1 MIARITVGEAVCEV
15 FENGYGIFD
24 NGDRR
29 TVVWLPDC
37 PKAVRVYYPD
47 SGKNKKKRKQIMED
61 EADWDTEEELSN
73 EPEEGEDRLTE
84 AELAE
89 MAWYLAVILA
99 GENKIEANLNRPQA
113 KKSSDDDVSDEN
125 KRYVWHCGARFTDP
139 EEYVLWKEEE
149 EELRAALLEKQ
160 REVYRLYYEDGY
172 TQEEIAGMLG
182 ISQPAVSKMVTRI
195 KNIFKEIHHRWL

>member
-1 MIARITVGEAVCEV
+1 
-15 FENGYGIFD
+15 
-24 NGDRR
+24 
-29 TVVWLPDC
+29 
-37 PKAVRVYYPD
+37 
-47 SGKNKKKRKQIMED
+47 MED

-139 EEYVLWKEEE
+139 EEYVLRKEREEE
-149 EELRAALLEKQ
+149 RQAALSEKQ
-160 REVYRLYYEDGY
+160 LEVYNLYSEDEY
-172 TQEEIAGMLG
+172 TEEEIGKMLG
-182 ISQPAVSKMVTRI
+182 ITQQAVSDRLESIRKKI
-195 KNIFKEIHHRWL
+195 L